1 MRLLREDAG
10 FLLVSVSIASRYPRS
25 LPLVSRSLANQNPN
39 FPVAIT
45 SLSLLYDGDNN
56 SRALLH
62 LTQRPLWND
71 PNLHPSVPLNCDHGE
86 PTQPAVIPHLSIAEI
101 TQASVLAIGQAVLA
115 PQPPVQTIAHPMAVL
130 LPIDTVSEGGRCEL
144 KVVMSVE

>member
-1 MRLLREDAG
+1 MERRFDRQMRLLREDAG

-71 PNLHPSVPLNCDHGE
+71 PNLHHPSVPSNCDHGE

-101 TQASVLAIGQAVLA
+101 DQASMLAIGQAVQLVVTR
-115 PQPPVQTIAHPMAVL
+115 QPPV
-130 LPIDTVSEGGRCEL
+130 
-144 KVVMSVE
+144 